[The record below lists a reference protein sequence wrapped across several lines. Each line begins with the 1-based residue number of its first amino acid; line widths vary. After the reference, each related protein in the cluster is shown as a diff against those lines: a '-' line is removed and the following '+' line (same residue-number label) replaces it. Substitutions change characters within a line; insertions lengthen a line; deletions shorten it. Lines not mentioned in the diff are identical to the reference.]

1 MSQTQPRQFDSARRQ
16 PARSQ
21 PEDSHSV
28 TGLLHQLGREV
39 PLLFT
44 KELALAKSEITSSIH
59 ATKAGIASVASGGAV
74 LLAGFIILLQAAV
87 YGLSLVVQPWL
98 AALIVGA
105 VVVVVGLAMVQAGKK
120 RLEPSAFTPD
130 RTLHALQKDQ
140 EAIRRNA

>member
-1 MSQTQPRQFDSARRQ
+1 MPVASQLVANRRIRIPS
-16 PARSQ
+16 PACC
-21 PEDSHSV
+21 
-28 TGLLHQLGREV
+28 T
-39 PLLFT
+39 
-44 KELALAKSEITSSIH
+44 
-59 ATKAGIASVASGGAV
+59 SVASGGAV